1 MADASAPIA
10 AGSVD
15 LSVLDVGGFRVTD
28 AVFPPGLVL
37 ASHYHE
43 RTCFA
48 VVLEGSLDKAFPRAE
63 YYSPASTAITMP
75 AEERHRDHFER
86 AGAHM
91 LVIEPDPGS
100 DELVRPCAQLLGQV
114 SHFRDGGVV
123 SLAWRMSRELRNPDP
138 VSHLMLEGL
147 ALEMLGAATR
157 LHIGPP
163 SEKRPPPWLTTV
175 EESLRTRFMERLQVA
190 QLASEVGVHPV
201 HLARAFKSQYGEP
214 LGQYVRR
221 LRLDWAAHMLATSD
235 VTLSD
240 LAGMAGFADQ
250 SHFTRAFKSHTRL
263 TPAQYRQASVGARR
277 SGGRP
282 R

>member
-1 MADASAPIA
+1 MPDVSAPIA
-10 AGSVD
+10 TGSVD
-15 LSVLDVGGFRVTD
+15 LSILEVGGFRVTD
-28 AVFPPGLVL
+28 AVFPPGLRL

-100 DELVRPCAQLLGQV
+100 EELVRPCARLLGQV

-123 SLAWRMSRELRNPDP
+123 ALAWRMSREFRNPDA

-147 ALEMLGAATR
+147 ALEMLGAAAR
-157 LHIGPP
+157 LHTGTPTDR
-163 SEKRPPPWLTTV
+163 RPPQWLATA
-175 EESLRTRFMERLQVA
+175 EESLRARFMERLQVA

-201 HLARAFKSQYGEP
+201 HLARAFKLHFGES

-221 LRLDWAAHMLATSD
+221 LRLDWAATQLATSEIAL
-235 VTLSD
+235 TD

-250 SHFTRAFKSHTRL
+250 SHLTRAFKRHTGF
-263 TPAQYRQASVGARR
+263 TPAQYRQNSVGRGA